1 MRREERQQH
10 ARENTR
16 RAILDAALELFIAD
30 GYGQVS
36 IRNIAAKVDYS
47 PGAIYS
53 YFPSKDEIFF
63 ALAEEGFR
71 EIGERQFAGSPS
83 DDPLGDV
90 RAVAWRLYEFSKD
103 QPQYFALVFLDRHVP
118 RVSKE
123 YERFSFIS
131 DMRSR
136 ALAQVERC
144 IEDGIFPATTDS
156 EVALRLLFAPV
167 IGIAALRLSNR
178 MQPDVDADALIRDAI
193 ETMLA
198 GIRAGA
204 PTHARRASVLPAGA
218 IRPGESSNSAVSSG
232 HQGDPTM
239 AKAGAVARTVA
250 MVALAVGLTSACDT
264 AKGESGAKTATPA
277 AISVSVAAATEQP
290 ITRFLKVTGTLAAEE
305 EAEVAAEI
313 QGRVIATPVERG
325 TRVAQGADLIRVS
338 PAEAQA
344 QAAEAEA
351 NAAQLERRLGLGGTE
366 ERRQGVPGDPEERRQ
381 GVPGDAERRQGVSG
395 DSAEFE
401 TDRVPEVANAR
412 AQLTLATGEFDRAKM
427 LFDKQLLSKSDFDQK
442 SAQAEVARRQF
453 EIARNGAMQQYQ
465 GLLAARA
472 RVMLAKKALADTIVK
487 APFAGVVGQRLVS
500 VGDYVQRGTKVAS
513 VLRTN
518 PLRVQLTVPEQY
530 SAGVAVG
537 RSVSF
542 EVDASPGQKFT
553 GQVRYVSPALEANSR
568 TLVVEAVVPN
578 DSGALK
584 PGAFATALIEQANR
598 SPGVLTPAA
607 AVRTVAGTSRVFVVA
622 GDKAEERIVTI
633 GQPLGD
639 LVEITSGLKV
649 GEKVATSNVTQLA
662 DGVQVAAK

>member
-178 MQPDVDADALIRDAI
+178 MQPDVDADALILDAI
-193 ETMLA
+193 ETTLA

-204 PTHARRASVLPAGA
+204 PTHARRVP
-218 IRPGESSNSAVSSG
+218 
-232 HQGDPTM
+232 M
-239 AKAGAVARTVA
+239 AVARTVA
-250 MVALAVGLTSACDT
+250 IVALAVGLTSACDT
-264 AKGESGAKTATPA
+264 AKGESAAKTAAPA

-351 NAAQLERRLGLGGTE
+351 NAAQLERRLGLGGGTE
-366 ERRQGVPGDPEERRQ
+366 ERRQGVSGDPEERRQ
-381 GVPGDAERRQGVSG
+381 GVPGDN
-395 DSAEFE
+395 AEFE

-639 LVEITSGLKV
+639 LVEITNGLKV

>member
-10 ARENTR
+10 AREATR

-30 GYGQVS
+30 GYTQVS
-36 IRNIAAKVDYS
+36 IRNIAAKVEYS

-71 EIGERQFAGSPS
+71 EIGERQFAGTPS
-83 DDPLGDV
+83 DDPLEDV
-90 RAVAWRLYEFSKD
+90 RTVAWRLYEFSKD
-103 QPQYFALVFLDRHVP
+103 QPRYFALVFLDRHVP

-131 DMRSR
+131 AMRGR

-144 IEDGIFPATTDS
+144 IAGGIFPAATNPET
-156 EVALRLLFAPV
+156 ALRLLFAPV

-178 MQPDVDADALIRDAI
+178 MQPEVDADALVRDAI
-193 ETMLA
+193 ETTIA

-204 PTHARRASVLPAGA
+204 PTQTRRATAAIAG
-218 IRPGESSNSAVSSG
+218 
-232 HQGDPTM
+232 
-239 AKAGAVARTVA
+239 TVA
-250 MVALAVGLTSACDT
+250 SLVMLAGLVSGCGT
-264 AKGESGAKTATPA
+264 ANGEADANNNEA
-277 AISVSVAAATEQP
+277 AAVSVSVAVATEQP
-290 ITRFLKVTGTLAAEE
+290 ITRFLRVTGTLAAQE

-325 TRVAQGADLIRVS
+325 TRVAEGADLIRIA

-351 NAAQLERRLGLGGTE
+351 NAAQLEGRLGLSGG
-366 ERRQGVPGDPEERRQ
+366 
-381 GVPGDAERRQGVSG
+381 
-395 DSAEFE
+395 AEFE
-401 TDRVPEVANAR
+401 SDRVPEVANAR
-412 AQLTLATGEFDRAKM
+412 AQLTLAQGDFDRAKM
-427 LFDKQLLSKSDFDQK
+427 LFEKKLLSQADFDQR

-465 GLLAARA
+465 ALLAARA
-472 RVMLAKKALADTIVK
+472 RVVLARKALADTVVR
-487 APFAGVVGQRLVS
+487 APFAGVVGERLVS
-500 VGDYVQRGTKVAS
+500 NGDYVTRGTKVAS

-530 SAGVAVG
+530 SAEVAVG

-542 EVDASPGQKFT
+542 EVDASPGQKFS

-578 DSGALK
+578 DTGALK
-584 PGAFATALIEQANR
+584 PGSFATALIEQASR
-598 SPGVLTPAA
+598 SPGILTAA
-607 AVRTVAGTSRVFVVA
+607 TAVRTVAGTSRVFVVS
-622 GDKAEERIVTI
+622 GDRAEERIVTI
-633 GQPLGD
+633 GQPVGD
-639 LVEITSGLKV
+639 LIEITSGLKA
-649 GEKVATSNVTQLA
+649 GETVATSNVAQLA
-662 DGVQVAAK
+662 DGVRVSVGPVLSDRPK

>member
-10 ARENTR
+10 AREITR

-30 GYGQVS
+30 GYAQVS
-36 IRNIAAKVDYS
+36 IRNIAAKVEYS

-71 EIGERQFAGSPS
+71 EIGARQFAGTPS
-83 DDPLGDV
+83 DDPLDDV

-131 DMRSR
+131 EMRSR

-144 IEDGIFPATTDS
+144 IAGGVFPSTTYP

-178 MQPDVDADALIRDAI
+178 LQPDIDADALVRDAI
-193 ETMLA
+193 ETTLA

-204 PTHARRASVLPAGA
+204 PTHARP
-218 IRPGESSNSAVSSG
+218 SAT
-232 HQGDPTM
+232 PN
-239 AKAGAVARTVA
+239 ACAVTTSITRTVA
-250 MVALAVGLTSACDT
+250 VIALAVGLTSACGT
-264 AKGESGAKTATPA
+264 AKGESAAKTDEPA
-277 AISVSVAAATEQP
+277 AMSVSVAAATEQP
-290 ITRFLKVTGTLAAEE
+290 ITRFLKVTGTLAAQE
-305 EAEVAAEI
+305 EADVAAEI

-325 TRVAQGADLIRVS
+325 TRVAEGADLIRIS

-344 QAAEAEA
+344 QATEAEA
-351 NAAQLERRLGLGGTE
+351 NAAQLEGRLGLSGGTE
-366 ERRQGVPGDPEERRQ
+366 LEI
-381 GVPGDAERRQGVSG
+381 
-395 DSAEFE
+395 
-401 TDRVPEVANAR
+401 DRVPEVANAR
-412 AQLTLATGEFDRAKM
+412 AQLTLATGDFDRAKM
-427 LFDKQLLSKSDFDQK
+427 LFEKQLLSKADFDQR

-453 EIARNGAMQQYQ
+453 EIARNGAQQQYQ
-465 GLLAARA
+465 ALLAARA
-472 RVMLAKKALADTIVK
+472 RVTLAKKALADTVVK
-487 APFAGVVGQRLVS
+487 APFAGVVGERLVS
-500 VGDYVQRGTKVAS
+500 VGDYVMRGTKVAS

-530 SAGVAVG
+530 SAEVAVG

-542 EVDASPGQKFT
+542 EVDASPGRKFT

-584 PGAFATALIEQANR
+584 PGSFATALIEQANR
-598 SPGVLTPAA
+598 SPGILTPAA
-607 AVRTVAGTSRVFVVA
+607 AVRTVAGTSRVFVVS

-633 GQPLGD
+633 GQPVGD
-639 LVEITSGLKV
+639 LIEITTGLKAN
-649 GEKVATSNVTQLA
+649 EKVATSSVAQLA
-662 DGVQVAAK
+662 DGARVVAR

>member
-10 ARENTR
+10 AREITR

-30 GYGQVS
+30 GYAQVS
-36 IRNIAAKVDYS
+36 IRNIAAKVEYS

-71 EIGERQFAGSPS
+71 EIGARQFAGTPS
-83 DDPLGDV
+83 DDPLDDV

-136 ALAQVERC
+136 ALARVQRC
-144 IEDGIFPATTDS
+144 IEDGVFPATTVPD
-156 EVALRLLFAPV
+156 VALRILFAPV
-167 IGIAALRLSNR
+167 FGIAAMRLSNR
-178 MQPDVDADALIRDAI
+178 MQPDVDADALMRDAI
-193 ETMLA
+193 ETTLA

-204 PTHARRASVLPAGA
+204 LTHARSTSCEPVGA
-218 IRPGESSNSAVSSG
+218 VV
-232 HQGDPTM
+232 
-239 AKAGAVARTVA
+239 KAGGIAKTVA
-250 MVALAVGLTSACDT
+250 ILVFATGLISACGT
-264 AKGESGAKTATPA
+264 AKGESDAKSNEPA
-277 AISVSVAAATEQP
+277 PMSVSVASATEQP
-290 ITRFLKVTGTLAAEE
+290 ITRFLRVTGTLAAEE
-305 EAEVAAEI
+305 EAEVAAEV

-325 TRVAQGADLIRVS
+325 TRVAEGADLIRVS

-351 NAAQLERRLGLGGTE
+351 NAAQLEGRLGLGEGTE
-366 ERRQGVPGDPEERRQ
+366 LEI
-381 GVPGDAERRQGVSG
+381 
-395 DSAEFE
+395 
-401 TDRVPEVANAR
+401 DRVPEVANAR
-412 AQLTLATGEFDRAKM
+412 AQLTLATGDFDRAKL
-427 LFDKQLLSKSDFDQK
+427 LFEKQLLSKADFDQK

-465 GLLAARA
+465 ALLAARA
-472 RVMLAKKALADTIVK
+472 RVVLARKALADTVVK

-530 SAGVAVG
+530 SAEVAVG

-553 GQVRYVSPALEANSR
+553 GQVRYVSPALETNSR

-578 DSGALK
+578 DAGALK
-584 PGAFATALIEQANR
+584 PGSFATALIEQANR
-598 SPGVLTPAA
+598 SPGILTPAA
-607 AVRTVAGTSRVFVVA
+607 AVRTVAGTSRVFVVS
-622 GDKAEERIVTI
+622 GDKVEERIVTV
-633 GQPLGD
+633 GQTVGD
-639 LVEITSGLKV
+639 LIEITTGLEA
-649 GEKVATSNVTQLA
+649 GEKVATSNVAQLA
-662 DGVQVAAK
+662 DGAPVAAK

>member
-10 ARENTR
+10 ARETTR

-30 GYGQVS
+30 GYAQVS
-36 IRNIAAKVDYS
+36 IRNIAAKVEYS

-71 EIGERQFAGSPS
+71 EIGERQFASTPS
-83 DDPLGDV
+83 DDALDDV

-103 QPQYFALVFLDRHVP
+103 QPRYFALVFLDRHVP

-131 DMRSR
+131 AMRGR

-144 IEDGIFPATTDS
+144 IADGIFPMTTHS
-156 EVALRLLFAPV
+156 ETALRLLFAPV

-178 MQPDVDADALIRDAI
+178 LQPDVDADALVRDAI
-193 ETMLA
+193 ETTIA

-204 PTHARRASVLPAGA
+204 PSHARCAHAAPAGNGTKVAA
-218 IRPGESSNSAVSSG
+218 I
-232 HQGDPTM
+232 
-239 AKAGAVARTVA
+239 AKTVA
-250 MVALAVGLTSACDT
+250 MITLVAGLVSACGT
-264 AKGESGAKTATPA
+264 AKGEPAKNDIPA
-277 AISVSVAAATEQP
+277 AVSVSIAAATEQP

-305 EAEVAAEI
+305 QAEVAAEV

-325 TRVAQGADLIRVS
+325 TRVAEGADLIRIS

-351 NAAQLERRLGLGGTE
+351 NAAQLEGRLGLRSAEGPGASGE
-366 ERRQGVPGDPEERRQ
+366 ERRPGVPGESVERRQGVPGDS
-381 GVPGDAERRQGVSG
+381 V
-395 DSAEFE
+395 AEFE
-401 TDRVPEVANAR
+401 IDRVPEVANAR
-412 AQLTLATGEFDRAKM
+412 AQLTLAQGDFDRAKM
-427 LFDKQLLSKSDFDQK
+427 LHEKKLLSQADFDQK

-453 EIARNGAMQQYQ
+453 EIARNGANQQYQ
-465 GLLAARA
+465 ALLAARA
-472 RVMLAKKALADTIVK
+472 RVALARKALADTVVRS
-487 APFAGVVGQRLVS
+487 PFAGVVGERLVS
-500 VGDYVQRGTKVAS
+500 VGAYVTRGTKVAS

-530 SAGVAVG
+530 STEVAVG

-568 TLVVEAVVPN
+568 TLIVEAVVPN
-578 DSGALK
+578 DAGALK
-584 PGAFATALIEQANR
+584 PGSFATALIEQANR

-633 GQPLGD
+633 GQPVGD
-639 LVEITSGLKV
+639 LIEITSGLKA
-649 GEKVATSNVTQLA
+649 GENVATSSVAQLA
-662 DGVQVAAK
+662 DGVRVAAK

>member
-10 ARENTR
+10 ARETTR

-30 GYGQVS
+30 GYAQVS
-36 IRNIAAKVDYS
+36 IRNIAAKVEYS

-71 EIGERQFAGSPS
+71 AIGERQFAGSPS
-83 DDPLGDV
+83 DDPLDDV

-103 QPQYFALVFLDRHVP
+103 HPQYFALVFLDRRVP

-131 DMRSR
+131 EMRSR

-144 IEDGIFPATTDS
+144 VECGIFPPTTDP

-167 IGIAALRLSNR
+167 IGIAALRVSNR
-178 MQPDVDADALIRDAI
+178 MQPDVDADALVRDAI
-193 ETMLA
+193 ETTLS

-204 PTHARRASVLPAGA
+204 PKHTRRA
-218 IRPGESSNSAVSSG
+218 EAVRTEHEPKMG
-232 HQGDPTM
+232 T
-239 AKAGAVARTVA
+239 VTRTVA
-250 MVALAVGLTSACDT
+250 VLALAVGLSSVACGS
-264 AKGESGAKTATPA
+264 AKGESSEKTAAPA

-313 QGRVIATPVERG
+313 QGRVIGTPVERG
-325 TRVAQGADLIRVS
+325 TRVSEGADLIRIS

-351 NAAQLERRLGLGGTE
+351 NAAQLERRLGLNGTE
-366 ERRQGVPGDPEERRQ
+366 ERRQGI
-381 GVPGDAERRQGVSG
+381 SG
-395 DSAEFE
+395 EADSTEFE
-401 TDRVPEVANAR
+401 SDRVPEVANAR

-427 LFDKQLLSKSDFDQK
+427 LFEKQLLSKSDFDQK

-453 EIARNGAMQQYQ
+453 DIAKNGAMQQYQ

-472 RVMLAKKALADTIVK
+472 RVALAKKALADTVVK

-513 VLRTN
+513 VMRTN

-530 SAGVAVG
+530 STGIAVG

-584 PGAFATALIEQANR
+584 PGAFATALIEQANQ
-598 SPGVLTPAA
+598 SPAILAPVN
-607 AVRTVAGTSRVFVVA
+607 AVRTVAGTSRVFVVT
-622 GDKAEERIVTI
+622 GGKVEERIVTVS
-633 GQPLGD
+633 QQVGD
-639 LVEITSGLKV
+639 LIEITSGLKT

-662 DGVQVAAK
+662 DGVPVAAK

>member
-10 ARENTR
+10 ARAITR

-30 GYGQVS
+30 GYPQVS
-36 IRNIAAKVDYS
+36 IRNIAAKVEYS

-71 EIGERQFAGSPS
+71 EIGERQFAGTPS
-83 DDPLGDV
+83 DDPLDDV
-90 RAVAWRLYEFSKD
+90 RTVVWRLYEFSKD
-103 QPQYFALVFLDRHVP
+103 QPRYFALVFLDRHVP

-131 DMRSR
+131 AMRGR

-144 IEDGIFPATTDS
+144 IADGIFPAGTNPET
-156 EVALRLLFAPV
+156 ALRLLFAPV

-178 MQPDVDADALIRDAI
+178 MQPEVDADALVRDAI
-193 ETMLA
+193 ETTIA

-204 PTHARRASVLPAGA
+204 PTQTRVA
-218 IRPGESSNSAVSSG
+218 
-232 HQGDPTM
+232 Q
-239 AKAGAVARTVA
+239 ARTTATGIAQTVA
-250 MVALAVGLTSACDT
+250 VLALVAGLTSACGT
-264 AKGESGAKTATPA
+264 AKGEAGAKGNEPA

-290 ITRFLKVTGTLAAEE
+290 ITRFLKVTGTLAAQEQ
-305 EAEVAAEI
+305 AEVAAEI
-313 QGRVIATPVERG
+313 QGRVISTPVERG
-325 TRVAQGADLIRVS
+325 TPVAEGADLIRIS

-351 NAAQLERRLGLGGTE
+351 NAAQLEGRLGLRG
-366 ERRQGVPGDPEERRQ
+366 PEERRQ
-381 GVPGDAERRQGVSG
+381 GVPGD
-395 DSAEFE
+395 SAEFDI
-401 TDRVPEVANAR
+401 DRVPEVANGR
-412 AQLTLATGEFDRAKM
+412 AQLTLAQGDFDRAKM
-427 LFDKQLLSKSDFDQK
+427 LYEKKLLSQADFDQK

-465 GLLAARA
+465 ALLAARA
-472 RVMLAKKALADTIVK
+472 RVVLAKKALADTVVR
-487 APFAGVVGQRLVS
+487 APFAGVVGERLVS
-500 VGDYVQRGTKVAS
+500 VGDYVARGTKVAS

-530 SAGVAVG
+530 SAEVGVG

-578 DSGALK
+578 NAGALK
-584 PGAFATALIEQANR
+584 PGAFATALIEQAKR
-598 SPGVLTPAA
+598 SPGILTPAA
-607 AVRTVAGTSRVFVVA
+607 AVRTVAGTSRVFVVS

-633 GQPLGD
+633 GQPVGD
-639 LVEITSGLKV
+639 LIEITSGLQA
-649 GEKVATSNVTQLA
+649 GEKVATSSVAQLA
-662 DGVQVAAK
+662 DGIRVAAK

>member
-1 MRREERQQH
+1 MRREQRQQH

-30 GYGQVS
+30 GYAQVS
-36 IRNIAAKVDYS
+36 IRNIAAKVEYS

-83 DDPLGDV
+83 DDPLDDV

-136 ALAQVERC
+136 ALAQVQRC
-144 IEDGIFPATTDS
+144 IEDAIFPATTDA

-178 MQPDVDADALIRDAI
+178 MQPDVDADALTRDAI
-193 ETMLA
+193 ETTLA

-204 PTHARRASVLPAGA
+204 PTHARRVP
-218 IRPGESSNSAVSSG
+218 
-232 HQGDPTM
+232 M
-239 AKAGAVARTVA
+239 AVARTVA
-250 MVALAVGLTSACDT
+250 IVALAVGLTSACGT
-264 AKGESGAKTATPA
+264 AKGESAAKTAAPA

-325 TRVAQGADLIRVS
+325 TRVAEGADLIRVS

-344 QAAEAEA
+344 QATEAEA
-351 NAAQLERRLGLGGTE
+351 NAAQLERRLGLGGIQ
-366 ERRQGVPGDPEERRQ
+366 ERE
-381 GVPGDAERRQGVSG
+381 GVSG

-401 TDRVPEVANAR
+401 SDRVPEVANAR
-412 AQLTLATGEFDRAKM
+412 AQLTLATGDFDRAKM
-427 LFDKQLLSKSDFDQK
+427 LFDKQLLSKADFDQK
-442 SAQAEVARRQF
+442 SAQAEVARRQL
-453 EIARNGAMQQYQ
+453 EIAINGAMQQYQ

-472 RVMLAKKALADTIVK
+472 RAMLAKKALADTIVK

-500 VGDYVQRGTKVAS
+500 IGDYVQRGTKVAS

-553 GQVRYVSPALEANSR
+553 GQVRYVSPALESNSR

-584 PGAFATALIEQANR
+584 PGSFATALIEQANR

-633 GQPLGD
+633 GQQVGD
-639 LVEITSGLKV
+639 LIEITSGLKA

-662 DGVQVAAK
+662 DGVRVAAK

>member
-10 ARENTR
+10 AREITR

-30 GYGQVS
+30 GYAQVS
-36 IRNIAAKVDYS
+36 IRNIAAKVEYS

-71 EIGERQFAGSPS
+71 EIGDRQFAGTPT
-83 DDPLGDV
+83 DDPLDDV

-103 QPQYFALVFLDRHVP
+103 QPRYFALVFLDRHVP

-123 YERFSFIS
+123 YERFSFIAA
-131 DMRSR
+131 MRGR

-144 IEDGIFPATTDS
+144 VADGIFPAATDA
-156 EVALRLLFAPV
+156 ETALRLLFAPV

-178 MQPDVDADALIRDAI
+178 MQPDVDADALVRDAI
-193 ETMLA
+193 ETTIA

-204 PTHARRASVLPAGA
+204 PTHARRMPVLNAQATAG
-218 IRPGESSNSAVSSG
+218 V
-232 HQGDPTM
+232 
-239 AKAGAVARTVA
+239 VARTVA
-250 MVALAVGLTSACDT
+250 LLVLVGGLVSACGT
-264 AKGESGAKTATPA
+264 AKGESAAKTAAPA
-277 AISVSVAAATEQP
+277 ATSVSVAAATEQS

-325 TRVAQGADLIRVS
+325 TRVTEGADLIRIS

-344 QAAEAEA
+344 QATEAEA
-351 NAAQLERRLGLGGTE
+351 NAAQLERRLGLSGGE
-366 ERRQGVPGDPEERRQ
+366 SRS
-381 GVPGDAERRQGVSG
+381 GVSG
-395 DSAEFE
+395 ENAEFE
-401 TDRVPEVANAR
+401 IDRVPEVANAR
-412 AQLTLATGEFDRAKM
+412 AQFTLATGDFDRAKM
-427 LFDKQLLSKSDFDQK
+427 LFDKQLLSRADFDQK
-442 SAQAEVARRQF
+442 SAQAEVAQRQF
-453 EIARNGAMQQYQ
+453 DIARNGAMQQYQ
-465 GLLAARA
+465 ALLAARA
-472 RVMLAKKALADTIVK
+472 RVVLAKKALADTVVK
-487 APFAGVVGQRLVS
+487 SPFTGVVGQRLVS
-500 VGDYVQRGTKVAS
+500 VGDYVQRGTKIAS

-530 SAGVAVG
+530 STEVAVG

-568 TLVVEAVVPN
+568 TLIVEAVVPN

-584 PGAFATALIEQANR
+584 PGSFATALIEQANR
-598 SPGVLTPAA
+598 SPGILAPAV
-607 AVRTVAGTSRVFVVA
+607 AVRTVAGTSRVFVVS
-622 GDKAEERIVTI
+622 GGKAEERIVTI
-633 GQPLGD
+633 GQPVGD
-639 LVEITSGLKV
+639 LVEITSGLKA

-662 DGVQVAAK
+662 DGVPVAAK

>member
-10 ARENTR
+10 AREITR

-30 GYGQVS
+30 GYAQVS
-36 IRNIAAKVDYS
+36 IRNIAAKVEYS

-71 EIGERQFAGSPS
+71 EIGERQFGGTPS
-83 DDPLGDV
+83 DDPLDDV
-90 RAVAWRLYEFSKD
+90 RAVGWRLYEFSKD

-144 IEDGIFPATTDS
+144 IQDGIFPPTTVPD
-156 EVALRLLFAPV
+156 VALRLLFAPV
-167 IGIAALRLSNR
+167 FGIAALRLSNR
-178 MQPDVDADALIRDAI
+178 MQPDVDADALMRDAI
-193 ETMLA
+193 ETTLA

-204 PTHARRASVLPAGA
+204 PRHARSTSCEPAGT
-218 IRPGESSNSAVSSG
+218 VV
-232 HQGDPTM
+232 
-239 AKAGAVARTVA
+239 KAGALAKTVA
-250 MVALAVGLTSACDT
+250 ILVLATGLISACGT
-264 AKGESGAKTATPA
+264 AKGETDAKSKEPA
-277 AISVSVAAATEQP
+277 AMSVSVATATEQS
-290 ITRFLKVTGTLAAEE
+290 IMRFLRVTGTLAAEE

-325 TRVAQGADLIRVS
+325 TRVAEGADLIRVS

-351 NAAQLERRLGLGGTE
+351 NAAQLEGRLGLGEGTE
-366 ERRQGVPGDPEERRQ
+366 LEI
-381 GVPGDAERRQGVSG
+381 
-395 DSAEFE
+395 
-401 TDRVPEVANAR
+401 DRVPEVANAR
-412 AQLTLATGEFDRAKM
+412 AQLTLATGDFDRAKM
-427 LFDKQLLSKSDFDQK
+427 LFEKQLLSKADFDQK

-465 GLLAARA
+465 ALLAARA
-472 RVMLAKKALADTIVK
+472 RVVLARKALADTVVK

-530 SAGVAVG
+530 SAEVAVG

-542 EVDASPGQKFT
+542 EVDAAPGQKFT
-553 GQVRYVSPALEANSR
+553 GQVRYVSPALETNSR

-578 DSGALK
+578 DSGALR
-584 PGAFATALIEQANR
+584 PGSFATALIEQANR
-598 SPGVLTPAA
+598 SPGILTPVA
-607 AVRTVAGTSRVFVVA
+607 AVRTVAGTSRVFVVS

-633 GQPLGD
+633 GQPVGD
-639 LVEITSGLKV
+639 LIEITTGLKA
-649 GEKVATSNVTQLA
+649 GEKVATSNVAQLA
-662 DGVQVAAK
+662 DGARVAAR

>member
-10 ARENTR
+10 ARETTR

-30 GYGQVS
+30 GYAQVS
-36 IRNIAAKVDYS
+36 IRNIAAKVEYS

-71 EIGERQFAGSPS
+71 AIGERQFAGSPS
-83 DDPLGDV
+83 DDPLDDV

-103 QPQYFALVFLDRHVP
+103 HPQYFALVFLDRRVP

-131 DMRSR
+131 EMRSR

-144 IEDGIFPATTDS
+144 VECGIFPPTTDP

-167 IGIAALRLSNR
+167 IGIAALRVSNR
-178 MQPDVDADALIRDAI
+178 MQPDVDADALVRDAI
-193 ETMLA
+193 ETTVS

-204 PTHARRASVLPAGA
+204 PTHTRRAQAL
-218 IRPGESSNSAVSSG
+218 RTESGVKTG
-232 HQGDPTM
+232 TI
-239 AKAGAVARTVA
+239 ARTVA
-250 MVALAVGLTSACDT
+250 VLALAVGLTSAACGT
-264 AKGESGAKTATPA
+264 AKGESEAKTAAPA
-277 AISVSVAAATEQP
+277 AISVSVATATEQP

-325 TRVAQGADLIRVS
+325 TRVLEGADLIRIS

-351 NAAQLERRLGLGGTE
+351 NAAQLERRLGLGG
-366 ERRQGVPGDPEERRQ
+366 
-381 GVPGDAERRQGVSG
+381 AEARRQGVSG
-395 DSAEFE
+395 EADSTEFE
-401 TDRVPEVANAR
+401 SDRVPEVANAR

-427 LFDKQLLSKSDFDQK
+427 LFEKQLLSKADFDQK

-453 EIARNGAMQQYQ
+453 DIARNGAMQQYQ

-472 RVMLAKKALADTIVK
+472 RVALAKKALADTIVK

-513 VLRTN
+513 VMRNN

-530 SAGVAVG
+530 STEVAVG
-537 RSVSF
+537 RSVSL
-542 EVDASPGQKFT
+542 EVDASPGQKFV
-553 GQVRYVSPALEANSR
+553 GQVRYVSPALETNSR
-568 TLVVEAVVPN
+568 TLAVEAVVPN
-578 DSGALK
+578 DSGTLK
-584 PGAFATALIEQANR
+584 PGSFASALIEQANR
-598 SPGVLTPAA
+598 SPAILTPAT
-607 AVRTVAGTSRVFVVA
+607 AVRTVAGTARVFVVT
-622 GDKAEERIVTI
+622 GDKVEERIVTV
-633 GQPLGD
+633 GQQVGD
-639 LVEITSGLKV
+639 LIEITSGLKA

-662 DGVQVAAK
+662 DGVRVAAK

>member
-193 ETMLA
+193 ETTLV

-204 PTHARRASVLPAGA
+204 PTHARRVP
-218 IRPGESSNSAVSSG
+218 V
-232 HQGDPTM
+232 
-239 AKAGAVARTVA
+239 AVARTVA
-250 MVALAVGLTSACDT
+250 IVALAVGLMSACDT
-264 AKGESGAKTATPA
+264 AKGESAAKTAAPA

-366 ERRQGVPGDPEERRQ
+366 VRQGVSGDPEERRQ
-381 GVPGDAERRQGVSG
+381 GVPGD

-530 SAGVAVG
+530 SAGVAPG

-598 SPGVLTPAA
+598 SPGVLTPVA
-607 AVRTVAGTSRVFVVA
+607 AVRTVAGTSRVFVVS
-622 GDKAEERIVTI
+622 GDRVEERIVTI
-633 GQPLGD
+633 GQPVGD
-639 LVEITSGLKV
+639 LIEITTGLKA

-662 DGVQVAAK
+662 DGVRVAAK

>member
-10 ARENTR
+10 ARETTR

-30 GYGQVS
+30 GYAQVS
-36 IRNIAAKVDYS
+36 IRNIAAKVEYS

-71 EIGERQFAGSPS
+71 EIGERQFAGTPS
-83 DDPLGDV
+83 DDPLDDV
-90 RAVAWRLYEFSKD
+90 RAVVWRLYEFSKD
-103 QPQYFALVFLDRHVP
+103 QPRYFSLVFLDRHVP

-131 DMRSR
+131 AMRGR

-144 IEDGIFPATTDS
+144 IADGIFPATTHP
-156 EVALRLLFAPV
+156 ENALRLLFAPV
-167 IGIAALRLSNR
+167 IGIAALRVSNR
-178 MQPDVDADALIRDAI
+178 LQPEVDADALVRDAI
-193 ETMLA
+193 ETTIA

-204 PTHARRASVLPAGA
+204 PSLGRRAHVVSAGNGTKVAA
-218 IRPGESSNSAVSSG
+218 I
-232 HQGDPTM
+232 
-239 AKAGAVARTVA
+239 AKTVA
-250 MVALAVGLTSACDT
+250 VLALVAGLVSACGT
-264 AKGESGAKTATPA
+264 AKGEPAKTDASAPL
-277 AISVSVAAATEQP
+277 SVSVAAATEQP

-305 EAEVAAEI
+305 QAEVAAEV

-325 TRVAQGADLIRVS
+325 TRVAEGTDLIRVS

-351 NAAQLERRLGLGGTE
+351 NAAQLEGRLGL
-366 ERRQGVPGDPEERRQ
+366 RRAEGPGDLRPEERRQ
-381 GVPGDAERRQGVSG
+381 GVPGDSV
-395 DSAEFE
+395 AEFE
-401 TDRVPEVANAR
+401 IDRVPEVANAR
-412 AQLTLATGEFDRAKM
+412 AQLTLAQGDFDRAKM
-427 LFDKQLLSKSDFDQK
+427 LFERKLLSQADFDQK

-453 EIARNGAMQQYQ
+453 DIARNGANQQYQ
-465 GLLAARA
+465 ALLAARA
-472 RVMLAKKALADTIVK
+472 RVALARKALADTVVRS
-487 APFAGVVGQRLVS
+487 PFAGVVGERLVS
-500 VGDYVQRGTKVAS
+500 VGDYVTRGTKVAS

-518 PLRVQLTVPEQY
+518 LLRVQLTVPEQY

-578 DSGALK
+578 DAGALK
-584 PGAFATALIEQANR
+584 PGAFATALIEQANQ

-633 GQPLGD
+633 GQPVGD
-639 LVEITSGLKV
+639 LIEITSGLKA
-649 GEKVATSNVTQLA
+649 GENVATSGVAQLA
-662 DGVQVAAK
+662 DGVRVAAK

>member
-10 ARENTR
+10 ARETTR

-30 GYGQVS
+30 GYAQVS
-36 IRNIAAKVDYS
+36 IRNIAAKVEYS

-71 EIGERQFAGSPS
+71 AIGERQFAASPS
-83 DDPLGDV
+83 DDPLDDV

-103 QPQYFALVFLDRHVP
+103 HPQYFALVFLDRRVP

-131 DMRSR
+131 EMRSR

-144 IEDGIFPATTDS
+144 VECGIFPSTTDP

-167 IGIAALRLSNR
+167 IGIAALRVSNR
-178 MQPDVDADALIRDAI
+178 MQPDVDADALVRDAI
-193 ETMLA
+193 ETTLS

-204 PTHARRASVLPAGA
+204 PTHTRRAQGLRSEAGMKTGT
-218 IRPGESSNSAVSSG
+218 I
-232 HQGDPTM
+232 
-239 AKAGAVARTVA
+239 ARTVA
-250 MVALAVGLTSACDT
+250 VLALAVGLTSVACGS
-264 AKGESGAKTATPA
+264 AKGESSAKAAAPA
-277 AISVSVAAATEQP
+277 ATTVSVAAATEQP

-305 EAEVAAEI
+305 QAEVAAEI
-313 QGRVIATPVERG
+313 QGRVIGTPVERG
-325 TRVAQGADLIRVS
+325 TRVTEGADLIRIS

-366 ERRQGVPGDPEERRQ
+366 ERRQGV
-381 GVPGDAERRQGVSG
+381 SG
-395 DSAEFE
+395 EADSTEFE

-412 AQLTLATGEFDRAKM
+412 AQLTLAAGEFDRAKM
-427 LFDKQLLSKSDFDQK
+427 LFEKQLLSKSDFDQK
-442 SAQAEVARRQF
+442 SAQAEVAKRQF
-453 EIARNGAMQQYQ
+453 DIARNGAMQQYQ
-465 GLLAARA
+465 ALLAARA
-472 RVMLAKKALADTIVK
+472 RVALAKKALADTVVK
-487 APFAGVVGQRLVS
+487 APFAGVVGERLVS

-513 VLRTN
+513 VMRTN

-530 SAGVAVG
+530 STGIAVG

-542 EVDASPGQKFT
+542 EVDAAPGQKFT

-578 DSGALK
+578 DSGVLK
-584 PGAFATALIEQANR
+584 PGSFATASIEQANQ
-598 SPGVLTPAA
+598 SPAVLTPAT
-607 AVRTVAGTSRVFVVA
+607 AVRTVAGTSRVFVVT
-622 GDKAEERIVTI
+622 GDTVEERIVTV
-633 GQPLGD
+633 GQQVGD
-639 LVEITSGLKV
+639 LTEITSGLKA
-649 GEKVATSNVTQLA
+649 GEKVATSNVAQLA
-662 DGVQVAAK
+662 DGVRVAAK

>member
-10 ARENTR
+10 AREITR

-30 GYGQVS
+30 GYAQVS
-36 IRNIAAKVDYS
+36 IRNIAEKVEYS

>member
-10 ARENTR
+10 AREITR

-30 GYGQVS
+30 GYAQVS
-36 IRNIAAKVDYS
+36 IRNIAAKVEYS

-71 EIGERQFAGSPS
+71 AIGERQFAGSPS
-83 DDPLGDV
+83 DDPLDDV

-103 QPQYFALVFLDRHVP
+103 HPQYFALVFLDRRVP

-131 DMRSR
+131 EMRSR

-144 IEDGIFPATTDS
+144 VECGVFPPTTDP

-167 IGIAALRLSNR
+167 IGIAALRVSNR
-178 MQPDVDADALIRDAI
+178 MQPDIDADALVRDAI
-193 ETMLA
+193 ETTLS

-204 PTHARRASVLPAGA
+204 PTHTRRAQAL
-218 IRPGESSNSAVSSG
+218 RTESGV
-232 HQGDPTM
+232 
-239 AKAGAVARTVA
+239 KAGTIARTVA
-250 MVALAVGLTSACDT
+250 VLALAVGLTSAACGT
-264 AKGESGAKTATPA
+264 AKGESEAKTAAPA
-277 AISVSVAAATEQP
+277 AISVSVATAAEQP

-325 TRVAQGADLIRVS
+325 TRVAEGADLIRIS

-344 QAAEAEA
+344 QATEAEA
-351 NAAQLERRLGLGGTE
+351 NAAQLERRLGL
-366 ERRQGVPGDPEERRQ
+366 
-381 GVPGDAERRQGVSG
+381 SG
-395 DSAEFE
+395 ESRSGISGESAEFE
-401 TDRVPEVANAR
+401 IDRVPEVANAR
-412 AQLTLATGEFDRAKM
+412 AQFTLATGDFDRAKM
-427 LFDKQLLSKSDFDQK
+427 LFDKQLLSRADFDQK
-442 SAQAEVARRQF
+442 SAQAEVAQRQF
-453 EIARNGAMQQYQ
+453 DIARNGAMQQYQ

-472 RVMLAKKALADTIVK
+472 RVALAKKALADTVVK

-513 VLRTN
+513 VMRNN

-530 SAGVAVG
+530 SAEVAIG
-537 RSVSF
+537 RSVSL
-542 EVDASPGQKFT
+542 EVDASPGQKFV
-553 GQVRYVSPALEANSR
+553 GQVRYVSPALETNSR
-568 TLVVEAVVPN
+568 TLAVEAVVPN
-578 DSGALK
+578 DSGTLK
-584 PGAFATALIEQANR
+584 PGSFASASIEQANR
-598 SPGVLTPAA
+598 SPAILTPAT
-607 AVRTVAGTSRVFVVA
+607 AVRTVAGTARVFVVT
-622 GDKAEERIVTI
+622 GDKVEERIVTV
-633 GQPLGD
+633 GQQVGD
-639 LVEITSGLKV
+639 LIEITSGLKA

-662 DGVQVAAK
+662 DGVRVAAK

>member
-36 IRNIAAKVDYS
+36 IRNIAAKVEYS

-83 DDPLGDV
+83 ADPLGDV

-103 QPQYFALVFLDRHVP
+103 QPQYFSLVFLDRHVP

-131 DMRSR
+131 DMKSR